1 MLLLI
6 SSTFPFLLNA
16 ELPELHLHAAQRPI
30 SDNCMKLVQC
40 FTSFLDFLSCI
51 LHTHLHYFS
60 ALSTSLVNMLSQ
72 EPASTLPSAL
82 IQSHQLPSRLLLKAE
97 VCGSKSPKQNRGFRA
112 HASMPAQGM
121 LCCCPSLMGDCVS
134 RYHNQTGV
142 EIRPYDWGG
151 LEGVA
156 ALDPD
161 APSYSGTYSELLKGL
176 QAKGYTAKK
185 DLFGAPFDFRLNA
198 EALQQVSHQ
207 AHDWALRPGY
217 CDAS

>member
-1 MLLLI
+1 MYHNKTGVEIRQTGVEIRRMTGVAWRELCLRFTEW
-6 SSTFPFLLNA
+6 TF
-16 ELPELHLHAAQRPI
+16 
-30 SDNCMKLVQC
+30 
-40 FTSFLDFLSCI
+40 
-51 LHTHLHYFS
+51 
-60 ALSTSLVNMLSQ
+60 VN
-72 EPASTLPSAL
+72 
-82 IQSHQLPSRLLLKAE
+82 
-97 VCGSKSPKQNRGFRA
+97 
-112 HASMPAQGM
+112 
-121 LCCCPSLMGDCVS
+121 

-198 EALQQVSHQ
+198 EALQQVTHCNASPSHGSQ
-207 AHDWALRPGY
+207 T
-217 CDAS
+217 CS

>member
-1 MLLLI
+1 MYRCLPRACFTLLLL
-6 SSTFPFLLNA
+6 FA
-16 ELPELHLHAAQRPI
+16 
-30 SDNCMKLVQC
+30 DG
-40 FTSFLDFLSCI
+40 
-51 LHTHLHYFS
+51 Y
-60 ALSTSLVNMLSQ
+60 
-72 EPASTLPSAL
+72 
-82 IQSHQLPSRLLLKAE
+82 
-97 VCGSKSPKQNRGFRA
+97 
-112 HASMPAQGM
+112 
-121 LCCCPSLMGDCVS
+121 CVS

-198 EALQQVSHQ
+198 EALQQVNHQ
-207 AHDWALRPGY
+207 SPMTGPHTWLLR
-217 CDAS
+217 